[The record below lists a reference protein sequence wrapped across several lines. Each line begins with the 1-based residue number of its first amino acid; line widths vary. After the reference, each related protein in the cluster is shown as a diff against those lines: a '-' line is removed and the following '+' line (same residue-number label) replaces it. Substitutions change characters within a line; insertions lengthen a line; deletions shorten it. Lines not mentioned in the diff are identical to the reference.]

1 MDRRLVCQP
10 WEVEAR
16 ERDEVRVCEDRLGV
30 RRGNLRHQLQ
40 DGASRCRTAH
50 RAAGRRI
57 ALQDGASR
65 WSAS

>member
-1 MDRRLVCQP
+1 MVRRLVCKP

-30 RRGNLRHQLQ
+30 RRGNLRHQL
-40 DGASRCRTAH
+40 H
-50 RAAGRRI
+50 RRI